1 MYFAKNNNKIAKANL
16 SLLGSA
22 LCASILLSMNIGTQ
36 QVKADTIVLDNTSS
50 TYSQPVSTKDD
61 VNSNVSQSNI
71 NNDKDN
77 VNTNSSVQS
86 ADSHAVHAKKPTDNN
101 TTNTIKSSISK
112 ADPKKITKSNNAN
125 NKQNKSW
132 DNVDA
137 NYDSTTHTL
146 TINGGNLTNPNA
158 IYKQYS
164 NVAQSL
170 QKIKITKELTL
181 TGDISELF
189 SNLTNL
195 TDIDGSN
202 LINTDKVTNMSSLFK
217 DDIALTKLDLSTWNT
232 AQTSNMSRMFQNNKS
247 LSKIRI
253 QGVPELDD
261 GIIQLSTLSTDNLK
275 DISYMFD
282 GCDSIV
288 TFSGFP
294 LGFVKYATH
303 FMSNCANLQKANFG
317 SGFHCTSSNITD
329 YSYMFADN
337 PKLMEFDGIGIN
349 AFPSDS
355 VGYAQSSTMN
365 HMFAND
371 INLKHASWSVVSN
384 VTDVSYLF
392 AGCKSLITSDFSF
405 ISNPSISKI
414 TNFAHML
421 DGCSSVSILNLGM
434 FATND
439 KSNPDKTDMFHGMT
453 NVQKLILSPT
463 VNLTGTGFNAPF
475 DYTAVGTGTVDEPKG
490 KKYSAKK
497 LAQYW
502 NNQKLGEI
510 FVASPAKK
518 YNITI
523 NYIDLLSHKIIKSDV
538 QVGNA
543 NEPIA
548 YKQIL
553 ANAIADLD
561 KLGYVYDANTNQLP
575 LNSNGDIQLP
585 DDIDTDMTYTIG
597 FKPKKNTDSPG
608 SDDVI
613 VTNVIA
619 HYQDTSGKQL
629 LPDKFITGKVGSS
642 WLAEPELI
650 AGYHLSRVIGMATGT
665 ISNVRQEVTFVYI
678 KDQVVAPDKP
688 AIPDKPIVPNKPQ
701 PHIPNR
707 PNNSHKSDQGNVA
720 KHHKQNNT
728 SNKINNHIILSNDI
742 NSRRLVD
749 NNMMAGANYQKQTF
763 KNKENTIPQ
772 TGVSV
777 TRKGNFW
784 LGLGALIIGLGGL
797 IIGLLKKRHAS

>member
-1 MYFAKNNNKIAKANL
+1 MYFAKNNKITKTNL

-36 QVKADTIVLDNTSS
+36 QVKADTIVSGNTLS
-50 TYSQPVSTKDD
+50 TYSQPVSTKGD
-61 VNSNVSQSNI
+61 VDSNVNQGNI

-86 ADSHAVHAKKPTDNN
+86 SDSHAAHATQPTSNH
-101 TTNTIKSSISK
+101 TTNMIKSATSK
-112 ADPKKITKSNNAN
+112 ATPKNITKSNNIN
-125 NKQNKSW
+125 SKQDKSW

-137 NYDSTTHTL
+137 NYDSANHIL
-146 TINGGNLTNPNA
+146 TINGGSLTDPNA
-158 IYKQYS
+158 IYKQYADA
-164 NVAQSL
+164 AQSL

-181 TGDISELF
+181 AGNIGEFF
-189 SNLTNL
+189 SNLPNL
-195 TDIDGSN
+195 TDIEGSD
-202 LINTDKVTNMSSLFK
+202 LIKVDKVTNMSSLFK
-217 DDIALTKLDLSTWNT
+217 NDISLTKLDLSTWNT
-232 AQTSNMSRMFQNNKS
+232 TQTNNMGRMFQNNKL

-253 QGVPELDD
+253 PGGPDLDD
-261 GIIQLSTLSTDNLK
+261 GMIQLSSLSTENLK

-282 GCDSIV
+282 GCDSII
-288 TFSGFP
+288 TFGGFP
-294 LGFVKYATH
+294 LGSVEQATH
-303 FMSNCANLQKANFG
+303 FMSNCANLQAINFG
-317 SGFHCTSSNITD
+317 SGLHCTTSNITD

-337 PKLMEFDGIGIN
+337 PKLTKFDGVGMS
-349 AFPSDS
+349 ALPSDP

-371 INLKHASWSVVSN
+371 VSLKYASWGVVSN

-392 AGCKSLITSDFSF
+392 AGCKSLIVDDLSF

-421 DGCSSVSILNLGM
+421 DGCSSMTVLDLGM
-434 FATND
+434 FTTND

-453 NVQKLILSPT
+453 NVQKMILSPT
-463 VNLTGTGFNAPF
+463 INLAGTGFNAPF
-475 DYTAVGTGTVDEPKG
+475 DYTAIGTGTIDKPKG
-490 KKYSAKK
+490 KKYSASK
-497 LAQYW
+497 LVQFW
-502 NNQKLGEI
+502 NNQKSGETFI
-510 FVASPAKK
+510 ASPAKK
-518 YNITI
+518 YQITI
-523 NYIDLLSHKIIKSDV
+523 NYIDLVSHKIIKSDV
-538 QVGNA
+538 QMGNA
-543 NEPIA
+543 NEPIL

-575 LNSNGDIQLP
+575 LNNNGDIQLP

-688 AIPDKPIVPNKPQ
+688 IVPDKPQ
-701 PHIPNR
+701 PHIPNK
-707 PNNSHKSDQGNVA
+707 PNNSHKSDQGNTA
-720 KHHKQNNT
+720 RHHKQNNT

-742 NSRRLVD
+742 NSRQLVD
-749 NNMMAGANYQKQTF
+749 NNTMANTNYQKQTF